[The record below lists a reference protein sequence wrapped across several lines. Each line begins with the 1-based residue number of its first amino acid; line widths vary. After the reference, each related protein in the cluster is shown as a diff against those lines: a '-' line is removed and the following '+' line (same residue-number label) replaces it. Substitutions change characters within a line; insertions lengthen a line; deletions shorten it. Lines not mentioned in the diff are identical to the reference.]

1 MAGERKVYVRKVSP
15 VGLIAVGQRPSLG
28 DYTRQL
34 WARRHFTLAE
44 SRAKAGSKNR
54 SMLLGKVWMILRP
67 ILDTTAYLV
76 IFGWLLRT
84 DRGIENFI
92 GYLIIGV
99 FMFRF
104 TTRCLN
110 SGSLAITR
118 GRNMLRSFVFPRA
131 ALPISVVLREVFA
144 MIPILITMLVLIAI
158 IPPHPQYSWRYL
170 LFPFIFGLQVIF
182 CFGLALVSARLVAK
196 VPDLTHGIAFL
207 SRFWLY
213 GSAVFFAPTRFV
225 SHPTVLKIMEINPMF
240 LVLDMSRDV
249 LLYAQT
255 PDLSSW
261 LKLSAWAFGLAIF
274 GFIFFWKAEETYGNL

>member
-15 VGLIAVGQRPSLG
+15 VGLITVGRRPSLS

-54 SMLLGKVWMILRP
+54 SILLGKVWMILRP

-99 FMFRF
+99 FLFRF

-131 ALPISVVLREVFA
+131 ALPISVVLREIFA
-144 MIPILITMLVLIAI
+144 MIPILIISFI
-158 IPPHPQYSWRYL
+158 L
-170 LFPFIFGLQVIF
+170 LNATISYPIYCGYCSLSCVI
-182 CFGLALVSARLVAK
+182 
-196 VPDLTHGIAFL
+196 
-207 SRFWLY
+207 W
-213 GSAVFFAPTRFV
+213 
-225 SHPTVLKIMEINPMF
+225 
-240 LVLDMSRDV
+240 
-249 LLYAQT
+249 
-255 PDLSSW
+255 
-261 LKLSAWAFGLAIF
+261 
-274 GFIFFWKAEETYGNL
+274 